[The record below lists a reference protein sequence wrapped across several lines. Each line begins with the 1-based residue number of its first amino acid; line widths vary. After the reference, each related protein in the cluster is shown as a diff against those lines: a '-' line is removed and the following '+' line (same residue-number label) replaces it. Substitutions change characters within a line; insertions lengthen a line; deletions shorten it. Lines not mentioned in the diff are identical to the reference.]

1 MIRIN
6 LLATD
11 RKTEKKKAPSAPG
24 ALQLYLFLGLFAGG
38 ALFACGVL
46 YWLKESAI
54 KDLDAKI
61 QLAEKRQRELQVI
74 KKQVEEFQAKEK
86 LLTEKINLIDRL
98 KSEQQNGVHMLDE
111 ISKSLPDFVWLS
123 TMDQTGPVIKFS
135 GQSNSLASVA
145 DFIGNLTG
153 KQEARKDSWFQRVDL
168 DSTTEN
174 ASVVSFSLTASFAN
188 PNPDAGKAPAAQAAS
203 PAPAPAPAPKK

>member
-11 RKTEKKKAPSAPG
+11 RKTEKKKAPSTPG

-54 KDLDAKI
+54 RELDQQIAV
-61 QLAEKRQRELQVI
+61 AEKRQRDLQVI

-86 LLTEKINLIDRL
+86 LLTEKIALIDRL

-111 ISKSLPDFVWLS
+111 ISKALPDFVWLS
-123 TMDQTGPVIKFS
+123 SMDQNGPVVKFA
-135 GQSNSLASVA
+135 GASNSLASVA

-153 KQEARKDSWFQRVDL
+153 KPEAKNTWFPKVDL
-168 DSTTEN
+168 DSTSEN
-174 ASVVSFSLTASFAN
+174 ANIVSFGLTASFVN
-188 PNPDAGKAPAAQAAS
+188 PAPPKAPEAPS
-203 PAPAPAPAPKK
+203 PAPGPKK